1 MSAMSEVFA
10 KGSVECWITL
20 YVFIFNLSGIFRI
33 FMNLLESISDF
44 CQNISEIFV
53 TDCIG
58 TFQKLSESYGIFQI
72 LFTHRRSEGEQKFR
86 PEEILSGAISKF
98 PLRWRVGR
106 GLLTSPKIRMSDI
119 LLPFGAIPTPP
130 TEG

>member
-72 LFTHRRSEGEQKFR
+72 LFTIDEAKANRNFDRK
-86 PEEILSGAISKF
+86 KY
-98 PLRWRVGR
+98 
-106 GLLTSPKIRMSDI
+106 
-119 LLPFGAIPTPP
+119 
-130 TEG
+130 